1 MLAIKDNKEYTVN
14 EIDKKRYLEDGF
26 DIYNEKGEVVE
37 YSPKKMIRFVD
48 HLKKIEVLNGKIE
61 ELEETNKKLEET
73 NKKLEKELK
82 EKKQKKRC

>member
-14 EIDKKRYLEDGF
+14 EVDKKRYLEDGY
-26 DIYNEKGEVVE
+26 DIYNEKGEVIE

-48 HLKKIEVLNGKIE
+48 HLKKIEVLNEKIK
-61 ELEETNKKLEET
+61 ELEES

-82 EKKQKKRC
+82 ELKDKK